1 MNTQHTPL
9 APNFENILLWDSDQ
23 APPTSYKRV
32 VLWCQYCTDRNP
44 TQFISLPEYIEEHSL
59 RLRNKYLAFINQV
72 GESGSDGETVQKLL
86 QIRPSL
92 SYWWMTLF
100 ASTRWHPSSHS
111 TEAIKLLAL
120 EELLMISGWSGL
132 DVVTDSDLILEISQQ
147 LCAGYNK
154 SCSAA
159 IPKISTSKQPTLYLF
174 RRHIFPALLVLIRQI
189 FRLMQVTP
197 LNKLDSKSDLMI
209 FDHLIRFDEEAA
221 LAGRFDSQYWRML
234 APYFELMDTRV
245 TWLHQ
250 FVKSTSMPTPKDAD
264 MLLRKLSK
272 GSNEPHCLF
281 ETRPT
286 ITTLTK
292 SIRDFMHLAR
302 ATKKLCMISEA
313 FVPEGSKVNLWP
325 LFQDEWFD
333 SMCGRTAIQHCMS
346 LSNIERA
353 LDSTPHCDTGLFI
366 MENQPWEMALIHA
379 WKSAGHGRLIG
390 VVNAPIRFWDMRY
403 FYNDFGRNRPAPN
416 QIAVNSP
423 ISRNLLEEVGV
434 PPTEIVDVEAL
445 MYQYLDSPSQV
456 GQTSGSDVL
465 ILGDFFTQIS
475 ESVLNIVL
483 PLIKT
488 KFAHCTIY
496 FKAHPANRN
505 SWTYLAAD
513 GIIVTDFPL
522 SKLFVTC
529 RTVIS
534 PSSSTGAVE
543 AYCANKHVISIPD
556 PTTLNFSA
564 LKTVNDAQFA
574 SSSEELAFALD
585 NPVNLSSVDNTT
597 FLYFD
602 ESLTNWRK
610 LLWPSYP
617 SDSADTVEI
626 S

>member
-1 MNTQHTPL
+1 LITQHTPL

-32 VLWCQYCTDRNP
+32 VLWRQFCGNMPP

-59 RLRNKYLAFINQV
+59 HLRDKYLAFINQV
-72 GESGSDGETVQKLL
+72 GDSINDGQCVQKLL
-86 QIRPSL
+86 QIRPSF

-120 EELLMISGWSGL
+120 EELLETFSWSGI
-132 DVVTDSDLILEISQQ
+132 DVVTDSGLILEISQQ
-147 LCAGYNK
+147 LCESHNK
-154 SCSAA
+154 SYSSTNA
-159 IPKISTSKQPTLYLF
+159 KISSSNKSTLHLF
-174 RRHIFPALLVLIRQI
+174 RAHIFPALLVFVRQI
-189 FRLMQVTP
+189 FRLKQVKP
-197 LNKLDSKSDLMI
+197 LKKIDPKSDLMI

-221 LAGRFDSQYWRML
+221 LVGSFDSQYWRML
-234 APYFELMDTRV
+234 TPHFELMDSRV

-264 MLLRKLSK
+264 VLLRKLSK
-272 GSNEPHCLF
+272 KSNEPHYLF

-286 ITTLTK
+286 IRTLIKT
-292 SIRDFMHLAR
+292 IRDFVFLVRTTRKLR
-302 ATKKLCMISEA
+302 AISET
-313 FVPEGSKVNLWP
+313 FVPEGSKANLWP

-333 SMCGRTAIQHCMS
+333 SMCGRTAIRHCLL
-346 LSNIERA
+346 LSTIEEVLARSA
-353 LDSTPHCDTGLFI
+353 HCSTGLFI
-366 MENQPWEMALIHA
+366 MENQPWEMALIQA
-379 WKSAGHGRLIG
+379 WRSAGHGRLIG
-390 VVNAPIRFWDMRY
+390 VVNAPIRFWDLRY
-403 FYNDFGRNRPAPN
+403 FYNDLGRNRPAPN
-416 QIAVNSP
+416 QVAVNSP

-434 PPTEIVDVEAL
+434 PTTEIVDVEAL
-445 MYQYLDSPSQV
+445 MYQYLNSPLQV
-456 GQTSGSDVL
+456 GHTSGPDVL

-483 PLIKT
+483 PLVKT
-488 KFAHCTIY
+488 KFAHQTIY

-513 GIIVTDFPL
+513 GIVVTDLPL
-522 SKLFVTC
+522 SELFTTC
-529 RTVIS
+529 GTVIS

-556 PTTLNFSA
+556 PATLNFSA
-564 LKTVNDAQFA
+564 LKTIKGVQFA
-574 SSSEELAFALD
+574 SNSEELAFALD
-585 NPVNLSSVDNTT
+585 NPVNPQSLDNTT
-597 FLYFD
+597 FLHFD
-602 ESLTNWRK
+602 QSLTKWKK

-617 SDSADTVEI
+617 PDSANMTQI

>member
-1 MNTQHTPL
+1 M
-9 APNFENILLWDSDQ
+9 D
-23 APPTSYKRV
+23 
-32 VLWCQYCTDRNP
+32 P

-72 GESGSDGETVQKLL
+72 GESGNDGESVQKLL
-86 QIRPSL
+86 QIRPSC

-120 EELLMISGWSGL
+120 EELLMITGWSGL

-147 LCAGYNK
+147 LCAGYDK
-154 SCSAA
+154 TCSAA
-159 IPKISTSKQPTLYLF
+159 SPKLSTSKQSTLRLF
-174 RRHIFPALLVLIRQI
+174 RTHIFPALLVFIRQI

-197 LNKLDSKSDLMI
+197 LNKIESKSDLMI

-221 LAGRFDSQYWRML
+221 LVGSFDSQYWRML
-234 APYFELMDTRV
+234 TPHFELMDSRV

-264 MLLRKLSK
+264 VLLRKLSK
-272 GSNEPHCLF
+272 KSNEPHYLF

-286 ITTLTK
+286 IRTLIKT
-292 SIRDFMHLAR
+292 IRDFVFLVRAAR
-302 ATKKLCMISEA
+302 KLRAISGA
-313 FVPEGSKVNLWP
+313 FVPEGSKANLWP

-333 SMCGRTAIQHCMS
+333 SMCGRTAIRHCLL
-346 LSNIERA
+346 LSTIEDA
-353 LDSTPHCDTGLFI
+353 LARSAHCSTGLLI

-379 WKSAGHGRLIG
+379 WRSAGHGRLIG
-390 VVNAPIRFWDMRY
+390 VVNAPIRFWDLRY

-416 QIAVNSP
+416 QVAVNSP

-434 PPTEIVDVEAL
+434 PTTEIVDVEAL
-445 MYQYLDSPSQV
+445 MYQYLNRPLQV
-456 GQTSGSDVL
+456 GQKSGSDVL

-488 KFAHCTIY
+488 KFAHCAIF
-496 FKAHPANRN
+496 FKPHPANRN
-505 SWTYLAAD
+505 SWDYLSAD
-513 GIIVTDFPL
+513 GIVVTDLPL
-522 SKLFVTC
+522 SKLFATC
-529 RTVIS
+529 GTVIS

-564 LKTVNDAQFA
+564 LKTIKDVQFA
-574 SSSEELAFALD
+574 SNSEELAFALE
-585 NPVNLSSVDNTT
+585 NPINSLSVDNTT

-602 ESLTNWRK
+602 ESLTKWKK
-610 LLWPSYP
+610 LLWPSHP
-617 SDSADTVEI
+617 SDSANI
-626 S
+626 A

>member
-1 MNTQHTPL
+1 LRTQHAPIR
-9 APNFENILLWDSDQ
+9 PNFEHTLLWDSDQ
-23 APPTSYKRV
+23 VPPNTYKKV
-32 VLWCQYCTDRNP
+32 VLWRQYCANLDP

-72 GESGSDGETVQKLL
+72 GESDHDGESVQKLL
-86 QIRPSL
+86 QIRPSF

-120 EELLMISGWSGL
+120 EELLMTSAWSGL

-147 LCAGYNK
+147 LCAGYDK
-154 SCSAA
+154 TCSAV
-159 IPKISTSKQPTLYLF
+159 IPKLSTSKQSTLRLF
-174 RRHIFPALLVLIRQI
+174 RTHVFPALLVFIRQI

-221 LAGRFDSQYWRML
+221 LAGKFDSQYWRML
-234 APYFELMDTRV
+234 APHFELMDTRV

-264 MLLRKLSK
+264 ALLRKLSK
-272 GSNEPHCLF
+272 ASNEPHCLF

-292 SIRDFMHLAR
+292 SIRDFVLLVR
-302 ATKKLCMISEA
+302 STKKLRTISET
-313 FVPEGSKVNLWP
+313 FVVEGSKANLWP
-325 LFQDEWFD
+325 LFKDEWFD
-333 SMCGRTAIQHCMS
+333 SMCGRTAIRHCMS
-346 LSNIERA
+346 LSIIEETLA
-353 LDSTPHCDTGLFI
+353 SAPHCNTGLFM

-379 WKSAGHGRLIG
+379 WRSAGHGRLIG
-390 VVNAPIRFWDMRY
+390 VVNAPIRFWDLRY
-403 FYNDFGRNRPAPN
+403 FYNDFSRHRPAPN
-416 QIAVNSP
+416 QVAVNSP
-423 ISRNLLEEVGV
+423 ISRNLLEEAGV

-445 MYQYLDSPSQV
+445 MYQYLNNPLQA
-456 GQTSGSDVL
+456 GQKSGADVL

-488 KFAHCTIY
+488 KFAHRTIY
-496 FKAHPANRN
+496 FKAHPANRD
-505 SWTYLAAD
+505 SWTYLEAD
-513 GIIVTDFPL
+513 GIVVTDLPL
-522 SKLFVTC
+522 SKLFATC
-529 RTVIS
+529 GTVVS

-564 LKTVNDAQFA
+564 LKTIKDVQFA
-574 SSSEELAFALD
+574 SNSEELALALE
-585 NPVNLSSVDNTT
+585 NPVNSLSVDNTT
-597 FLYFD
+597 FLHFD
-602 ESLTNWRK
+602 ESLTKWKK

-617 SDSADTVEI
+617 SDSANIV
-626 S
+626 

>member
-1 MNTQHTPL
+1 MKTQHTPL

-23 APPTSYKRV
+23 VPPNTYKKV
-32 VLWCQYCTDRNP
+32 VLWRQYCANLDP
-44 TQFISLPEYIEEHSL
+44 AQFISLPEYIEEHSL
-59 RLRNKYLAFINQV
+59 RLRDKYLAFINQV
-72 GESGSDGETVQKLL
+72 GESDHNGESVQKLL
-86 QIRPSL
+86 QIRPSF

-132 DVVTDSDLILEISQQ
+132 DVVTDSELILEISQQ

-154 SCSAA
+154 PCSAA
-159 IPKISTSKQPTLYLF
+159 ISKIFNSKQSTLHVF
-174 RRHIFPALLVLIRQI
+174 RRHVFPALLVFIRQI
-189 FRLMQVTP
+189 FRLIQVTP
-197 LNKLDSKSDLMI
+197 LSKLDSKSDLMI

-234 APYFELMDTRV
+234 TPHFELMDTRV
-245 TWLHQ
+245 IWLHQ

-264 MLLRKLSK
+264 VLLRKLNK
-272 GSNEPHCLF
+272 ASNEPHCLF

-286 ITTLTK
+286 ITAMAK
-292 SIRDFMHLAR
+292 SIRDYVHLIR
-302 ATKKLCMISEA
+302 TTKKLRTISQT
-313 FVPEGSKVNLWP
+313 FVPQGSKANLWP
-325 LFQDEWFD
+325 LFQDEWFS
-333 SMCGRTAIQHCMS
+333 SMCGRTAIRHCLL
-346 LSNIERA
+346 LSIIEETLA
-353 LDSTPHCDTGLFI
+353 STPHQNTGLFI

-379 WKSAGHGRLIG
+379 WRSAGHGRLIG
-390 VVNAPIRFWDMRY
+390 VVNAPIRFWDLRY

-416 QIAVNSP
+416 QVAVNSP
-423 ISRNLLEEVGV
+423 ISLNLLEEGGV

-445 MYQYLDSPSQV
+445 MYQYLNSPLQF
-456 GQTSGSDVL
+456 GQTPGSDVL

-496 FKAHPANRN
+496 FKAHPANNN

-513 GIIVTDFPL
+513 GIIVTDLPL
-522 SKLFVTC
+522 SKLFATC
-529 RTVIS
+529 GTVIS

-564 LKTVNDAQFA
+564 LKTIKDVQFA
-574 SSSEELAFALD
+574 SNSEELALALE
-585 NPVNLSSVDNTT
+585 NPVNSSSVDNTT

-602 ESLTNWRK
+602 ESLTKWKK
-610 LLWPSYP
+610 LLWPGYP
-617 SDSADTVEI
+617 SDSANIV
-626 S
+626 

>member
-1 MNTQHTPL
+1 MDP
-9 APNFENILLWDSDQ
+9 
-23 APPTSYKRV
+23 K
-32 VLWCQYCTDRNP
+32 
-44 TQFISLPEYIEEHSL
+44 QFISVPEYIEEHSL
-59 RLRNKYLAFINQV
+59 HLRNKYLAFINQV
-72 GESGSDGETVQKLL
+72 GGSVNGGKSVQKLL
-86 QIRPSL
+86 QIRPSF

-100 ASTRWHPSSHS
+100 ASTRWHTSSHS

-120 EELLMISGWSGL
+120 EELLMTSDWSGL
-132 DVVTDSDLILEISQQ
+132 DVVTDSDLILEISRQ
-147 LCAGYNK
+147 LCTGYDK
-154 SCSAA
+154 TCSAA
-159 IPKISTSKQPTLYLF
+159 IPKLSTSKQSTLRLF
-174 RRHIFPALLVLIRQI
+174 RTHIFPALLVFIRQI

-197 LNKLDSKSDLMI
+197 LNKLKSDLMI

-234 APYFELMDTRV
+234 APHFELMDTRV

-264 MLLRKLSK
+264 ALLRKLSK
-272 GSNEPHCLF
+272 ASNEPHCLF

-292 SIRDFMHLAR
+292 SIRDFAHLVR
-302 ATKKLCMISEA
+302 STKKLRTINEA
-313 FVPEGSKVNLWP
+313 FVPEGSKANLWP
-325 LFQDEWFD
+325 LFKDEWFD
-333 SMCGRTAIQHCMS
+333 SMCGRTAIRHCLL
-346 LSNIERA
+346 LSIIEETLA
-353 LDSTPHCDTGLFI
+353 STPHCNTGLFM

-379 WKSAGHGRLIG
+379 WRSAGHGRLIG
-390 VVNAPIRFWDMRY
+390 VVNAPIRFWDLRF
-403 FYNDFGRNRPAPN
+403 FYNDFGRHRPTPN
-416 QIAVNSP
+416 QVAVNSP

-445 MYQYLDSPSQV
+445 MYQYLNNPLQA
-456 GQTSGSDVL
+456 GQTSGADVL

-488 KFAHCTIY
+488 KFAHRTIY
-496 FKAHPANRN
+496 FKAHPANPD

-513 GIIVTDFPL
+513 GIVVTDLPL
-522 SKLFVTC
+522 SKLFATC
-529 RTVIS
+529 GTVIS

-543 AYCANKHVISIPD
+543 AYCASKHVISIPD

-564 LKTVNDAQFA
+564 LKTIKGAQFA
-574 SSSEELAFALD
+574 SSSEELALALE
-585 NPVNLSSVDNTT
+585 NPVNSLSVDNTT

-602 ESLTNWRK
+602 ESLTKWKK
-610 LLWPSYP
+610 LLWPRYP
-617 SDSADTVEI
+617 SDSADIAEI